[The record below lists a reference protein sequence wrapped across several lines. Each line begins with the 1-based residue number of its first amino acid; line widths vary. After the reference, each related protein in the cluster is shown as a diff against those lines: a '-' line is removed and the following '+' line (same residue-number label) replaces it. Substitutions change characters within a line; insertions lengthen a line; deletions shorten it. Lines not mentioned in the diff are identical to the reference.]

1 MKNSYKKGN
10 EKGNEGERSNSAKD
24 QVKVHDTD
32 SSAERSNIKRLLN
45 VKYMEFGYKEIKPK
59 S

>member
-1 MKNSYKKGN
+1 MRKKD
-10 EKGNEGERSNSAKD
+10 EEEGSNSAKD

-45 VKYMEFGYKEIKPK
+45 VKYMEFRYKEIKPE